1 MKACKRSLWLQF
13 ISLSEQFSIEF
24 RKWKSKVK
32 TKTNPSLITRVFPR
46 FKEDAKSHFKFSL
59 VNVDVKFC
67 SD

>member
-13 ISLSEQFSIEF
+13 IQLLEQFSIEY

-32 TKTNPSLITRVFPR
+32 TKTNPSLIARVFPR
-46 FKEDAKSHFKFSL
+46 FKEDARSYFKFSL